1 MAKKKKSTHRP
12 SGPKASTVPTQS
24 SKPKT
29 AEDAEAARLKALEA
43 MSDVDLA
50 EAQYDEDG
58 YEIIPVSKGETD
70 EGSYKFVVDGKKYR
84 LPNLQYIDIDLALSL
99 QDLDEFAAF
108 KAIFGRY
115 APKLVKRI
123 DSDQL
128 LHIGKRWM
136 EHSEFVGEK
145 SGVSLGESKPSP
157 E

>member
-12 SGPKASTVPTQS
+12 AGPKASSVPTQAS
-24 SKPKT
+24 RAKT

-43 MSDVDLA
+43 MADVDLGA
-50 EAQYDEDG
+50 AQLDEEG
-58 YEIIPVSKGETD
+58 YEIIPASKGETD
-70 EGSYKFVVDGKKYR
+70 EGSYKFKVDGQKYR

-99 QDLDEFAAF
+99 QDLDEFSAF
-108 KAIFGRY
+108 KTIFNRY
-115 APKLVKRI
+115 APKLVKRV

-136 EHSEFVGEK
+136 EHSEFVGEN